1 MLELLG
7 KALCN
12 LAFDLKAL
20 TIRSKVTA
28 KGRYELRL
36 IGPDGQVK
44 EILCGSNLIV
54 TTGKNG
60 IADLCLASPTIPKP
74 SHMAIG
80 TGVTGPAAGD
90 TTLGTEN
97 CTRVASAPTRG
108 TNVLTFVATFAA
120 ANGTGAV
127 TEAGIFTQASVGGTL
142 YSRIVFA
149 AINKGA
155 SDSLQLTWTW
165 TIG

>member
-1 MLELLG
+1 MISDFIG
-7 KALCN
+7 N
-12 LAFDLKAL
+12 LALDLRAAL
-20 TIRSKVTA
+20 MGSKVLA
-28 KGRYELRL
+28 KGRYELKL
-36 IGPDGQVK
+36 IGPDGKVK
-44 EILCGSNLIV
+44 AIRKGRNLIV

-60 IADLCLASPTIPKP
+60 IAEQLVAAPAIAKP
-74 SHMAIG
+74 AFMAIG
-80 TGVTGPAAGD
+80 TGVVAAAVGD
-90 TTLGTEN
+90 TALGTEG
-97 CTRVASAPTRG
+97 CTRIASAPTRG
-108 TNVLTFVATFAA
+108 TNVLTFVATFGA

-127 TEAGIFTQASVGGTL
+127 TEAGILTLAAVGVL